1 MSFAQIVA
9 GGIDWCVLGSF
20 VVYLLLMLGISFLF
34 CAACLGFAF
43 APKIVALFRD
53 DPNVIAVGTIAMRC
67 QCCTFTLMAVVTV
80 TNMLYQNI
88 GRVVGAT
95 LLAVARQGLM
105 FIPVVLILPHVIEP
119 PIWGVYLAQPTADL
133 FAFTLALILAVRM
146 YRELLEKEKT
156 EPR

>member
-1 MSFAQIVA
+1 
-9 GGIDWCVLGSF
+9 
-20 VVYLLLMLGISFLF
+20 
-34 CAACLGFAF
+34 
-43 APKIVALFRD
+43 
-53 DPNVIAVGTIAMRC
+53 MRC
-67 QCCTFTLMAVVTV
+67 QCCTFTLMAVVTM

-133 FAFTLALILAVRM
+133 FAFTLALVLAVRI
-146 YRELLEKEKT
+146 YRELREKEKT
-156 EPR
+156 ELT